1 MIMAHR
7 FSNDSKKNSAMKSI
21 YFHDPRSLAVYNQY
35 LSRTQKITGQLSPA
49 ERISMLTDR
58 MLIHGI
64 IAERLDCR
72 GEEDEFAAITRITL
86 ELTASG
92 DLIPFVDGKSAS
104 KGEVAV
110 FGQPF
115 RRESSRTGT
124 FRKAV
129 NYMLFG
135 LLYCAVALVAAIGVA
150 KLFDTG
156 RPGSPLSLGIVGE
169 VSISVVLVNWAILL
183 SALAAY
189 RLLFA
194 ISQEKPSSKIIHKIT
209 TQMKITMQM
218 KRNKIL
224 STLIFTLLVSF
235 QGSAQVVDVQKLDRL
250 FSHIAANNRAIGSVA
265 VSKGGELVYG
275 RNFGQGNLG
284 QVADSVGQIAY
295 HIGSVTKMLT
305 ATMVFQLSD
314 RGKISLSDRLSKYF
328 PDFPNAD
335 TITLMHLLSH
345 SSGLGDYLTKRDSL
359 SRWLVHPVATG
370 QLLSEMKGQGARFQP
385 GQRVLYSN
393 TGYYLLARILEME
406 YKKPYG
412 DILRQQLG
420 KPLKLKATVSM
431 PVNVK
436 SDPAAAPYRLQ
447 GQWKLTEDLYFANVI
462 GVGDVISAPAE
473 LNRIVN
479 ALFTGGLVSPS
490 SLALMKGAA
499 RQSFGAGL
507 MQVPYFG
514 KTLYGHGGDTF
525 GSHSLTVFNPADSL
539 TVSVSLN
546 GQVYPANNI
555 MIALLDQ
562 IYLKDSPLPN
572 FASYSVDPAALES
585 YLGEY
590 ASEAMRVKIKIF
602 KEKGVLMAQ
611 AAGQTAFE
619 LQPVAKDRFER
630 SAIGLR
636 IEFRLATNQMVFSQ
650 RDKQFTLTRS
660 AN

>member
-1 MIMAHR
+1 
-7 FSNDSKKNSAMKSI
+7 
-21 YFHDPRSLAVYNQY
+21 
-35 LSRTQKITGQLSPA
+35 
-49 ERISMLTDR
+49 
-58 MLIHGI
+58 
-64 IAERLDCR
+64 
-72 GEEDEFAAITRITL
+72 
-86 ELTASG
+86 
-92 DLIPFVDGKSAS
+92 
-104 KGEVAV
+104 
-110 FGQPF
+110 
-115 RRESSRTGT
+115 
-124 FRKAV
+124 
-129 NYMLFG
+129 
-135 LLYCAVALVAAIGVA
+135 
-150 KLFDTG
+150 
-156 RPGSPLSLGIVGE
+156 
-169 VSISVVLVNWAILL
+169 
-183 SALAAY
+183 
-189 RLLFA
+189 
-194 ISQEKPSSKIIHKIT
+194 
-209 TQMKITMQM
+209 M

-224 STLIFTLLVSF
+224 STLIFTLLFSF

-305 ATMVFQLSD
+305 ATMVFQLAD

-359 SRWLVHPVATG
+359 SRWLVHPVATW

-406 YKKPYG
+406 YKKPYR

-436 SDPAAAPYRLQ
+436 SDPAAVPYRLQ

-462 GVGDVISAPAE
+462 GVGDVISTPAE

-479 ALFTGGLVSPS
+479 SLFTGGLVSPS

-619 LQPVAKDRFER
+619 LQPVARDRFER

-636 IEFRLATNQMVFSQ
+636 IEFRPAANQMVFSQ